1 MSTESVIRAKYSP
14 FGMHPTRS
22 LTASVNPQSNATLVT
37 QSMLRPLDLD
47 HLRYLASSIGHSIE
61 GYLVASYSPA
71 TLRPY
76 KRYLRIYQDWCAANG
91 CAAVPADHTQLVRF
105 FLFETRRSQ
114 KSTLLD
120 MLCAIQYLHV
130 NQGYLL
136 DLRPVRSLI
145 TSYVNSRSPPI
156 RQAGALDVAK
166 LRKIV
171 GALPTNVRGL
181 RDRALLALGFAAAL
195 RPSELVGLDVG
206 QRALGGTGSVFFG
219 RQGMRIVL
227 HTSKTDHQRRG
238 MEKLIVYGCN
248 PCPIAAVQTWLRASH
263 ITDGA
268 VFRRV
273 CRWDRVRASRLHV
286 GSVAAIVRQSAS
298 MVSGPQAIAADSIKS
313 LSGHSLRAGFV
324 SSAIEANVD
333 VRTITQHLG
342 WANASL
348 AVHYARRTESA
359 DKSLVAHVLSQ
370 TSPGSST
377 QKSRLGAE
385 HTAGVER
392 VLRPHRSGGP

>member
-1 MSTESVIRAKYSP
+1 MSTDGVIRKKYSP
-14 FGMHPTRS
+14 FGLHPTRS
-22 LTASVNPQSNATLVT
+22 LTASVSPPTNATLVS

-61 GYLVASYSPA
+61 PYLVASYSPA

-76 KRYLRIYQDWCAANG
+76 KRYLRIYQDWCAANA
-91 CAAVPADHTQLVRF
+91 CAAVPADHAQLVRF

-120 MLCAIQYLHV
+120 MLWAIQHLHV
-130 NQGYLL
+130 KQGYLL
-136 DLRPVRSLI
+136 DLRPLRSLI
-145 TSYVNSRSPPI
+145 NGYVNSRCPPI
-156 RQAGALDVAK
+156 RRPGSLDVAK

-206 QRALGGTGSVFFG
+206 LRAPGGTGSIFFG

-227 HTSKTDHQRRG
+227 HTSKSDHQRRG
-238 MEKLIVYGCN
+238 MEKLIVYGCD
-248 PCPIAAVQTWLRASH
+248 PCPIAAVQSWLRASH

-268 VFRRV
+268 IFRRV

-286 GSVAAIVRQSAS
+286 GSVATIVRRSAS
-298 MVSGPQAIAADSIKS
+298 MVGGPEAMAADSIKS
-313 LSGHSLRAGFV
+313 LSGYSLRAGFV

-333 VRTITQHLG
+333 ARTISQHMG

-348 AVHYARRTESA
+348 AVHYARRTEGA
-359 DKSLVAHVLSQ
+359 DKTLVAHVLSQ

-377 QKSRLGAE
+377 
-385 HTAGVER
+385 
-392 VLRPHRSGGP
+392 